1 MQNRKKYHAF
11 GKSCDE
17 KERRFYKKIYSVLPK
32 EEKGYKAY
40 KDGEFQGFL
49 THDYRPNM
57 KGGHR
62 HNHIRNVK
70 LRKDERGK
78 NERQHT
84 RRTLYLQ

>member
-1 MQNRKKYHAF
+1 MRKFSYKATTKNGF
-11 GKSCDE
+11 GKYCVNNNACIMTD
-17 KERRFYKKIYSVLPK
+17 F
-32 EEKGYKAY
+32 
-40 KDGEFQGFL
+40 
-49 THDYRPNM
+49 YRPNM

-62 HNHIRNVK
+62 HNHVRNVK